1 MHSTSTTLGTLSA
14 RALALALS
22 ASALGGCAYQSVE
35 PGHRGLRFEASA
47 GLRPGVIP
55 PGKHNLGWC
64 FLRDCGRIDDFD
76 VTFSTRHE
84 QIHTTSQ
91 EGLAMDLR
99 LSVIY
104 RPIVDELYQLD
115 SEVGANY
122 YEEVVGPE
130 FRSAARSVFARHS
143 YTELA
148 AKNEKIEDE
157 IENEVRRRIKGKHV
171 DVASITLEQIDYA
184 PEIANAVRARI
195 VGEQEAVR
203 QKAAMENEALKQ
215 KLALEQ
221 ETARQQL
228 KIQQQAAEHEL
239 KIKTAQTESRLQAD
253 LALAEKKNERA
264 IAEEDALLEKA
275 KAAATVAHAKA
286 EAEAMTIM
294 AKAHAEENRAQTQS
308 ISPLTVQMSAY
319 EALGKLGGTGTTIL
333 LGDFS
338 KAPQFLFPPTLAGA
352 LYPYRVGA
360 GAGGPMTGGQSAP
373 K

>member
-1 MHSTSTTLGTLSA
+1 MHSAFMTKLATLA
-14 RALALALS
+14 AAALALA
-22 ASALGGCAYQSVE
+22 GCAYQSVE
-35 PGHRGLRFEASA
+35 PGHRGLRFEASG
-47 GLRPGVIP
+47 GLKPGVIP

-76 VTFSTRHE
+76 VTFSTRRE
-84 QIHTTSQ
+84 EIHTTSQ
-91 EGLAMDLR
+91 EGLAMDLK

-122 YEEVVGPE
+122 YDEVVGPE

-157 IENEVRRRIKGKHV
+157 IEAEVRRRIKGKHV
-171 DVASITLEQIDYA
+171 DIASITLEQINYA
-184 PEIANAVRARI
+184 PEIAGAVRARI

-221 ETARQQL
+221 QAARQQL
-228 KIQQQAAEHEL
+228 EIQQRAAEQEL
-239 KIKTAQTESRLQAD
+239 KIRTAQTESKLQAE
-253 LALAEKKNERA
+253 LALAQKKNERA
-264 IAEEDALLEKA
+264 VAEEDALLEKA
-275 KAAATVAHAKA
+275 KAAATVAHARA

-294 AKAHAEENRAQTQS
+294 ARAHADENRAQTQTL
-308 ISPLTVQMSAY
+308 SPLTVQMAAY

-338 KAPQFLFPPTLAGA
+338 KTPQFLFPPGA
-352 LYPYRVGA
+352 LGGLYPYRASAGA
-360 GAGGPMTGGQSAP
+360 GAGGPATGGQAAP